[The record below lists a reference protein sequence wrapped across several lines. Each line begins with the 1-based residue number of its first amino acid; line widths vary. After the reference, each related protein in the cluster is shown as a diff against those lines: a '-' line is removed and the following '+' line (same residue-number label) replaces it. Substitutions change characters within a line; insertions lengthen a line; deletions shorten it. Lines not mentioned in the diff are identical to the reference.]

1 MNPSKLNVVGDSSN
15 QLDGLEIDEHR
26 SDGFLFDALDVDVL
40 GVSVGPGLV
49 VGCLSC
55 VLI

>member
-15 QLDGLEIDEHR
+15 QLDGVEIDEHR

>member
-15 QLDGLEIDEHR
+15 QLDGVEIDEHR
-26 SDGFLFDALDVDVL
+26 SDGFLFDELDVDEF
-40 GVSVGPGLV
+40 GVSVSPGLV
-49 VGCLSC
+49 VGCRSC